1 MFEGAIAAFLNRFLG
16 RYVEDLDT
24 ERFNIGIFS
33 GDTCLT
39 DLKLK
44 PEALY
49 QLGLPIRVEAGLI
62 GKIILKIPWT
72 GLLSQPVVIHV
83 EDIFIVAVPILYGQ
97 YNMELQ
103 KKLLRAEKKKIL
115 EDLEDDKAFTA
126 GLPLNFFDGIVTSIM
141 RNFQITINN
150 IHIRYEEKLFSSS
163 LSACGICIQSISMT
177 TTNNK
182 WKPGIYSTNSQT
194 LYQLVRAESLSIYM
208 DHDTESSL
216 QNCPS
221 KWDFASFLA
230 WKGTMLKSLQTFG
243 MRNKEFQFLLKPFT
257 AKIKIIIHKGSDVQ
271 TSRILIDLVLQ
282 DVAMQISEM
291 QYITFCHLYDSLQRA
306 TINRP
311 HRKYRPQNKI
321 HENPSS
327 WWKYAYNSV
336 LDQYVKPYVWQ
347 NIAKHRKNYKKYKEM
362 YNQILLQPNDTELKL
377 DMQKFEDNLT
387 IVNIVIAREHAR
399 QELRNKKIK
408 QSHESSKEDAAIKDE
423 EVVSSNENKSQDKAQ
438 SVDQDKRRT
447 FYNLIDNGPNA
458 KINLE
463 KLSRPIDYKYNFT
476 LANFSLSLLS
486 KNKEVLV
493 ATVTQFL
500 TSVETAPKLSAFKVS
515 ARAESCVIEGV
526 SQEGDL
532 VPLTIVDNVLTGN
545 VSTNFL
551 ALDFEKKRKDI
562 DPSFDLSIKLETI
575 EVIYH
580 HYAVMEII
588 NFFKLGNPYIENT
601 LSWSYKLCNN
611 GVKKFLS
618 FIDSITS
625 QEFRI
630 TIKIDIG
637 GPYIVFPEHG
647 SIQREGHLMILD
659 FGDISLVN
667 ELQATNLQLEDA
679 TLMELDVSLYD
690 RLHIEFKGGQI
701 LCCHSGDDWRAAR
714 KQEDSEYHFVS
725 KMEAKTTISYSI
737 KPEYRQLPRAKLN
750 VTVQRL
756 KINVSEN
763 KIQLITYFLNTL
775 SIFCWNYTKKYQT
788 FMEQISPKTKSNIFV
803 LSLKKLKRIQNS
815 ICLPTVTKAQ
825 KKFDRV
831 MQELLINNVPRL
843 DRSVVSSEISE
854 EDLELLSKAINLYGF
869 DENVSPYNHMNFLIR
884 FAIGELSIHVGY
896 MNETREE
903 PYLNLRLRKVS
914 TEIGIMEYGFAIQF
928 MIDSIILL
936 DQTNADITGSY
947 LEFISTGKCE
957 QVFDLSYR
965 KVRSDCP
972 DFKGVFKNIE
982 RLLLIKL
989 LNTNII
995 LHRPALLK
1003 VKKFW
1008 KNINQIFCGTLLFE
1022 CMKKL
1027 CLEIIEWEKNDHDPP
1042 IPPGAIKLNY
1052 SARIGTLT
1060 VRLCDKDT
1068 DLMKIEILGIE
1079 NDCIYIA
1086 NERMVFRVYLRNLLV
1101 EDLNEETLY
1110 AKILTTDEDKVL
1122 DLKYV
1127 RHTPKL
1133 YVCSDIDTNQ
1143 DDVMSHGTFKLSIGR
1158 INCVLITK
1166 ILQDLH
1172 YFLVPFASSFL
1183 TQLMIYLKKKC
1194 IAYVEEFKRN
1204 AIKLHIFIDIQGPTF
1219 LLPQKKDIA
1228 NLIVFDTGI
1237 LSVENFFKKVDLTTQ
1252 TVKNHSIDGNHII
1265 MDNILLKLKSMTL
1278 SRAIMTLSRD
1288 LEVQEPIIE
1297 PVYIHFDIKRKTEY
1311 HTIMEYETFGLF
1323 KMHGSIDFV
1332 CINLS
1337 QRDLQ
1342 SIMSVWKENISK
1354 VILSQRKCENKRFFM
1369 VDKSSE
1375 SVNTENAMV
1384 KKLEVFLAQNEANL
1398 CEININLTLDGIQL
1412 NLFLDSDEVLSSPV
1426 RDLNHGLCKLNF
1438 GEIINTF
1445 DFYSDNSLQM
1455 KFSLQSIILQ
1465 DTRKDSFIIK
1475 KIIQSPAKLIGL
1487 NVDSCISVS
1496 LSPIVDITYNQAPT
1510 GDKCLNILIQETRI
1524 NLSISFLFHL
1534 VRYFLDAL
1542 PHDQIEGGIINHG
1555 YENNSSTYIND
1566 ITTGSNNV
1574 NYELYCK
1581 EQPDVAVSVRI
1592 QKPEILLFGDLKS
1605 NNTHIILFQAEII
1618 IESSSHNCLS
1628 SIVCTITNIRAKSTS
1643 QGTYLRQSPHWLL
1656 RPCDVE
1662 ICKKEELLNHTMDLV
1677 ISVSP
1682 VYIHL
1687 SPGIMHTFVDITN
1700 EALGFITNIGLKFE
1714 DRTTGNDL
1722 NQHTDLW
1729 SPKNI
1734 SSIPYKKVENELLG
1748 NIELLHEYNNQDI
1761 TFCLKPIPVY
1771 ILIEMETSKE
1781 KVPMVRIETV
1791 IDINIDCSK
1800 NFHLESKLNVHAF
1813 CYDIDHKVWEPF
1825 IELCTKDG
1833 IKYNPWILTIKMY
1846 NGESCIIDSNWTDPW
1861 QRTNE
1866 DTIKK
1871 KKNINNN
1878 EEDSMDMVFIN
1889 PEHTVSLQMNG
1900 MKIFPGYDEDSDTDD
1915 DENGKKLTK
1924 STNYLFSNESS
1935 EDEDS
1940 DSIDSSTNEDD
1951 GLDLPSTSNVESS
1964 SPVNDAQIKMGQT
1977 TATYIIISTEDVINF
1992 TITPSNLAIM
2002 NMIIDAFVEV
2012 KNGMPIIP
2020 TNISEINLQ
2029 NNIGHAS
2036 RVELLVQEQVDG
2048 KMTTRILTA
2057 RNYHCDDSP
2066 PSTPNTPD
2074 AENMSRSTSPQWI
2087 TNENGLIDFEDN
2099 PLNYPLF
2106 TQNIIYNESPICLYK
2121 MITGEVLHIIIEGF
2135 KDISIYCPK
2144 RQGCKF
2150 IPLRPVKQN
2159 VEYYLIV
2166 DTTIDK
2172 NLQRTISIRSPLQ
2185 IRNETS
2191 YALALYYKKQLAETL
2206 QLADIGEAIN
2216 PFDDNI
2222 RMGIIEPDCIYNV
2235 PLYIAYHFPIYVEPA
2250 YLENYQ
2256 ISEEGIFWKELNIIT
2271 DTSKDV
2277 FCKLKNN
2284 ENQSVFCIKVVGTEF
2299 PMAIPQD
2306 CRVPNYLIN
2315 IIPPLI
2321 LNNQLPF
2328 VIDIGIPSI
2337 NYEVKI
2343 EPGDKVNVHSLM
2355 CTGDIQFH
2363 FKIQNYL
2370 GAQWS
2375 GTIKVN
2381 MNLER
2386 KFVLMSTDN
2395 ESYLGKPFIIH
2406 VELCKSKS
2414 WYIIIHAQYWIVNK
2428 TGLPLFIQECHLNL
2442 SYEIPEEELL
2452 VLSQKNN
2459 KKDTI
2464 RLRAHQSEWSLP
2476 FILNGINSMSL
2487 IVCKDI
2493 ERGRKYRILAEI
2505 DNSRLSPLFTK
2516 IIIFLPYFFVHN
2528 KTKKALRFMEEN
2540 DNADLWND
2548 LLPGQEIPFWPVT
2561 ESLQMRVKWKHSQL
2575 DSQHFNITQTGKTVL
2590 RMDNGSALCIEIEG
2604 GANTPYY
2611 IVFRKYMI
2619 GDVPVRVDNL
2629 CSELFLKINQINSG
2643 QVTLLNPFQ
2652 SILYTWDDPSM
2663 PRELMWNIYN
2673 NKKSSYKARFDT
2685 DGFEQEVVPFITV
2698 ECRDGCTVS
2707 TAKSLLHTRLSY
2719 SQEKINIST
2728 NDNKNDNSE
2737 TEQSR
2742 LGQVRK
2748 DKITIYW
2755 VSYMEGTQRILLF
2768 TEDENIF
2775 LKARSIIEPE
2785 ISKREIFLSVAGVGV
2800 SVILKCN
2807 EKSKEFLYGSIS
2819 DSSACWE
2826 LCFGKKWKTLS
2837 LELSAWL
2844 ENKYINSFKRTQL
2857 DNFIDVDLEKMHM
2870 TKPFFGKLRRTY
2882 SPGIWIHC
2890 RQSITMTY
2898 MQSYIHRIQIDNQL
2912 NNVTFPV
2919 ILHCNLEKSMTN
2931 FMGNHKS
2938 KHCLEFIL
2946 LKQKK
2951 LHKTIYKGISVILR
2965 IFNINL
2971 QEEVALSLVN
2981 LIPKT
2986 TETKY
2991 SIAAKLR
2998 KDVSNVHIHTHHKNI
3013 DTLRRNKT
3021 AIIEYMY
3028 ISPIVISLKLLAN
3041 TEGPKIYNS
3050 SDLTDY
3056 HNIIK
3061 YIFEYAENGSFEKH
3075 AEFKFPCYEKYFTTT
3090 SIKHLLLEIS
3100 RNYTV
3105 QFMQQY
3111 QVLIH
3116 SITVLGNQYGYNFRS
3131 PNSNFYDPDSILIC
3145 GEEIS
3150 VKLSHDIAC
3159 LLGHAT
3165 ADSVIPSF
3173 INLNNCESHNQRS
3186 KEKELY
3192 FHSIDISPAKFLI
3205 NNFFSTDIELELSGL
3220 ISLSTNNLQREELKY
3235 YLRTLGKK
3243 LSAFFKI
3250 ENASSAETCPKII
3263 ENIIK
3268 RIQEMG
3274 CKFISRIRLPR
3285 FISPY
3290 MGVELYS
3297 THKAKGMHLL
3307 ELINKDYHRRM
3318 DDTYWAHSILSNDG
3332 KQIALISLQRV
3343 YLVEKAAAWGLW
3355 NIKWS
3360 IDIKQLS
3367 PPTVVVDK
3375 LVLHV
3380 NKNEQASTAVVDWYL
3395 ESKELE
3401 VLEWLCRKINTAITL
3416 NMESSICSK
3425 QDV

>member
-1 MFEGAIAAFLNRFLG
+1 MFEGAIAAFLNRLLG

-72 GLLSQPVVIHV
+72 GLLSQPVVIYI

-103 KKLLRAEKKKIL
+103 KKLLRAEKRKIL
-115 EDLEDDKAFTA
+115 EDLEGDEAFTA

-150 IHIRYEEKLFSSS
+150 IHIRYEEKLFCNS

-216 QNCPS
+216 QSCPS
-221 KWDFASFLA
+221 KWDLASFLA

-271 TSRILIDLVLQ
+271 TSRILIDIVLQ
-282 DVAMQISEM
+282 DVAMQFSEM
-291 QYITFCHLYDSLQRA
+291 QYITFCHLYDSLLRA
-306 TINRP
+306 IINRP
-311 HRKYRPQNKI
+311 HRKYRPQKKI
-321 HENPSS
+321 QESPSS
-327 WWKYAYNSV
+327 WWKYAYYSV
-336 LDQYVKPYVWQ
+336 LDQYIRPYIWK
-347 NIAKHRKNYKKYKEM
+347 NIEKHRKNYKKYKEM
-362 YNQILLQPNDTELKL
+362 YTQILLQPNDTELKL
-377 DMQKFEDNLT
+377 DMQKLEDNLT

-408 QSHESSKEDAAIKDE
+408 QSHESLKAGAMEEK
-423 EVVSSNENKSQDKAQ
+423 EVVLPNENKSQDNVQ
-438 SVDQDKRRT
+438 SIDQDRRRM
-447 FYNLIDNGPNA
+447 FYNLADNGPSA
-458 KINLE
+458 KIKLE

-500 TSVETAPKLSAFKVS
+500 TSIETAPKLSAFKIS
-515 ARAESCVIEGV
+515 TRAESCVVEGV

-532 VPLTIVDNVLTGN
+532 VPLIIVDNVLTGN

-551 ALDFEKKRKDI
+551 ALDFEKNGKDM
-562 DPSFDLSIKLETI
+562 DPSFDLSVKLETI
-575 EVIYH
+575 EIIYH
-580 HYAVMEII
+580 HYAMMEII
-588 NFFKLGNPYIENT
+588 NFFKLGNPYIKDT
-601 LSWSYKLCNN
+601 LTWSYKLYNS
-611 GVKKFLS
+611 GVMKFLN

-625 QEFRI
+625 QTFRI
-630 TIKIDIG
+630 TLKIDIG

-647 SIQREGHLMILD
+647 SIQREGYLMILD
-659 FGDISLVN
+659 FGNILLVN
-667 ELQATNLQLEDA
+667 ELQAINLQLEDA
-679 TLMELDVSLYD
+679 TLMELEELLYD
-690 RLHIEFKGGQI
+690 RLNITFNGGQI
-701 LCCHSGDDWRAAR
+701 LCCHSGDDWRSAR
-714 KQEDSEYHFVS
+714 KQKDSEYHFIS
-725 KMEAKTTISYSI
+725 KTQANATISYSI
-737 KPEYRQLPRAKLN
+737 KPEYRQLPRVKLN
-750 VTVQRL
+750 VSVPRL
-756 KINVSEN
+756 KFNVSES
-763 KIQLITYFLNTL
+763 KIQLIIYFLNTL
-775 SIFCWNYTKKYQT
+775 SIFCWNYTKEYQT
-788 FMEQISPKTKSNIFV
+788 FMRQINPKIKKNILV
-803 LSLKKLKRIQNS
+803 LSLKELKRIQQS

-843 DRSVVSSEISE
+843 DRSVVSSEVSE
-854 EDLELLSKAINLYGF
+854 EDLELLSKTINLYGF
-869 DENVSPYNHMNFLIR
+869 DDNVSPYNHMNFLVR
-884 FAIGELSIHVGY
+884 FAIGELSLHVGF

-903 PYLNLRLRKVS
+903 PYLNLRLHTVYIES
-914 TEIGIMEYGFAIQF
+914 GIMEYGFAIQF
-928 MIDSIILL
+928 GIGSILL
-936 DQTNADITGSY
+936 LDKTSADITGSY
-947 LEFISTGKCE
+947 LEFISTGE
-957 QVFDLSYR
+957 FHEVFVLSYR

-972 DFKGVFKNIE
+972 DFKAFFKNIE
-982 RLLLIKL
+982 RSLLINL
-989 LNTNII
+989 VNMNII

-1003 VKKFW
+1003 AKNFW
-1008 KNINQIFCGTLLFE
+1008 CSINQILCRTLLFE
-1022 CMKKL
+1022 FIKKL
-1027 CLEIIEWEKNDHDPP
+1027 CLEIIEWKENDHDPP

-1052 SARIGTLT
+1052 SARISSLT
-1060 VRLCDKDT
+1060 IRLCDKDT
-1068 DLMKIEILGIE
+1068 DIMKIEILGIE

-1086 NERMVFRVYLRNLLV
+1086 NERMVFRIHLRNLLV

-1122 DLKYV
+1122 DIKYV

-1158 INCVLITK
+1158 INCVLISK

-1172 YFLVPFASSFL
+1172 YFLSPFASSFF
-1183 TQLMIYLKKKC
+1183 THFVIYLKKKC
-1194 IAYVEEFKRN
+1194 ITYVEEFKRS

-1219 LLPQKKDIA
+1219 LLPQRKDIA
-1228 NLIVFDTGI
+1228 NLIVFDTGV

-1252 TVKNHSIDGNHII
+1252 TIKTHSIDGNHII
-1265 MDNILLKLKSMTL
+1265 MDNILLKLKSMTV

-1297 PVYIHFDIKRKTEY
+1297 PIYIHFDIKRKTEY
-1311 HTIMEYETFGLF
+1311 HTIMEYETCGLF
-1323 KMHGSIDFV
+1323 KMHGSVDFV

-1342 SIMSVWKENISK
+1342 SVMSVWKDNISK
-1354 VILSQRKCENKRFFM
+1354 IVFSQGKCENKRYSM
-1369 VDKSSE
+1369 MDKSSE
-1375 SVNTENAMV
+1375 NINTENAMV

-1398 CEININLTLDGIQL
+1398 CEININVTLDGVQL

-1455 KFSLQSIILQ
+1455 KLSLQSVILQ
-1465 DTRKDSFIIK
+1465 DTRKDSLVIK

-1487 NVDSCISVS
+1487 NIDSCISVS

-1510 GDKCLNILIQETRI
+1510 GDKCFDILIQETRI
-1524 NLSISFLFHL
+1524 NLSIPFLFHL
-1534 VRYFLDAL
+1534 VRYFVDAL

-1555 YENNSSTYIND
+1555 YENNSGPYTND
-1566 ITTGSNNV
+1566 NTTGSDNA
-1574 NYELYCK
+1574 NYVLYCK
-1581 EQPDVAVSVRI
+1581 EQPDVAISVRI

-1605 NNTHIILFQAEII
+1605 NNTHIILFQAEIM

-1628 SIVCTITNIRAKSTS
+1628 SIVCTITNVRAKSTS

-1662 ICKKEELLNHTMDLV
+1662 ICKKEELLNHTMDIV
-1677 ISVSP
+1677 VSISP

-1687 SPGIMHTFVDITN
+1687 SPGIMHTFIDIIN
-1700 EALGFITNIGLKFE
+1700 EALSFITNIGLKSD
-1714 DRTTGNDL
+1714 DRTIGHDF

-1729 SPKNI
+1729 SPKSV

-1748 NIELLHEYNNQDI
+1748 NLDLLHDYNNQHI
-1761 TFCLKPIPVY
+1761 TFCLKSIPVY

-1781 KVPMVRIETV
+1781 KVPMIRIETI
-1791 IDINIDCSK
+1791 IDISIDNWYK

-1833 IKYNPWILTIKMY
+1833 TDYRPWILTIKMY

-1861 QRTNE
+1861 QRTDE
-1866 DTIKK
+1866 DSLKK
-1871 KKNINNN
+1871 KKNIDTN
-1878 EEDSMDMVFIN
+1878 EDEDSMDMVFIN
-1889 PEHTVSLQMNG
+1889 PEHTISLQIIGMN
-1900 MKIFPGYDEDSDTDD
+1900 IYPGYDEDSDDD
-1915 DENGKKLTK
+1915 DDDNAKKLAK
-1924 STNYLFSNESS
+1924 STNYLFCNESS

-1940 DSIDSSTNEDD
+1940 DSADSSANEDD
-1951 GLDLPSTSNVESS
+1951 GLDPPSTNNIELS
-1964 SPVNDAQIKMGQT
+1964 SPVTETQIKLAQT
-1977 TATYIIISTEDVINF
+1977 TMYIIISSEDIINF

-2002 NMIIDAFVEV
+2002 NMIIDSFVEV
-2012 KNGMPIIP
+2012 KNGIPIIP
-2020 TNISEINLQ
+2020 TNINEINLQ

-2036 RVELLVQEQVDG
+2036 RIELLVQEEIDG
-2048 KMTTRILTA
+2048 KSTTRVLTA
-2057 RNYHCDDSP
+2057 RNYQCDDSP

-2074 AENMSRSTSPQWI
+2074 IEHISRSTSPQWI
-2087 TNENGLIDFEDN
+2087 TNENGLIDFDDN
-2099 PLNYPLF
+2099 PSNGVIF
-2106 TQNIIYNESPICLYK
+2106 TQDIINNESPVCLYK
-2121 MITGEVLHIIIEGF
+2121 MITGEILHIIIEGF
-2135 KDISIYCPK
+2135 EDVSVYCPK

-2150 IPLRPVKQN
+2150 IPLRPVKHN
-2159 VEYYLIV
+2159 VQYHLVV

-2206 QLADIGEAIN
+2206 KLADIGEAIN

-2256 ISEEGIFWKELNIIT
+2256 ISDEGIYWKELSIIT

-2284 ENQSVFCIKVVGTEF
+2284 ENQNVFCIKVVGTEV
-2299 PMAIPQD
+2299 PMLIPQGS
-2306 CRVPNYLIN
+2306 RVPNYLIN
-2315 IIPPLI
+2315 IIPPVI

-2328 VIDIGIPSI
+2328 VIDIGIPCI

-2355 CTGDIQFH
+2355 YTGDIQFN

-2370 GAQWS
+2370 GTQWT

-2395 ESYLGKPFIIH
+2395 ESYLINPFIIR
-2406 VELCKSKS
+2406 VELCKIKS

-2428 TGLPLFIQECHLNL
+2428 TGLPLFIQECHINL

-2476 FILNGINSMSL
+2476 FFLNGISSMSL

-2505 DNSRLSPLFTK
+2505 SNSRLSPLFTK
-2516 IIIFLPYFFVHN
+2516 IITFLPYFFVHN

-2540 DNADLWND
+2540 DHADLWND
-2548 LLPGQEIPFWPVT
+2548 LLPGQEVPFWPVT
-2561 ESLQMRVKWKHSQL
+2561 ESLKMRVKWKHSLL
-2575 DSQHFNITQTGKTVL
+2575 DSQHFDITQIGKTVL

-2604 GANTPYY
+2604 GTNTPYY
-2611 IVFRKYMI
+2611 IVFRKYMV

-2629 CSELFLKINQINSG
+2629 CTELFLKINQINSG

-2652 SILYTWDDPSM
+2652 STLYTWDDPSM
-2663 PRELMWNIYN
+2663 SRELMWNIYN
-2673 NKKSSYKARFDT
+2673 NKKSSYKARFET
-2685 DGFEQEVVPFITV
+2685 DGFGQEVVPFVTV

-2707 TAKSLLHTRLSY
+2707 TAKSLLHTRSSY
-2719 SQEKINIST
+2719 SQEKITTSA
-2728 NDNKNDNSE
+2728 DDDKNCNSE
-2737 TEQSR
+2737 IKSSKV
-2742 LGQVRK
+2742 GQMRK

-2755 VSYMEGTQRILLF
+2755 VSYMEAAQRILLF
-2768 TEDENIF
+2768 TEDESIF

-2785 ISKREIFLSVAGVGV
+2785 ISKREIFLSIAGIGV
-2800 SVILKCN
+2800 SIISKCN
-2807 EKSKEFLYGSIS
+2807 ERIKEFIYASIT

-2844 ENKYINSFKRTQL
+2844 ENKYINSFKKTQL
-2857 DNFIDVDLEKMHM
+2857 DNFIDVDLVKMHM

-2890 RQSITMTY
+2890 RQSMTMTY
-2898 MQSYIHRIQIDNQL
+2898 FQGYIHRIQVDNQL
-2912 NNVTFPV
+2912 HDVTFPV
-2919 ILHCNLEKSMTN
+2919 VLHCSLEKNITN

-2946 LKQKK
+2946 LKQNK
-2951 LHKTIYKGISVILR
+2951 LHRTIYKGISVILKK
-2965 IFNINL
+2965 FDINL
-2971 QEEVALSLVN
+2971 QEEVALSLIN

-2998 KDVSNVHIHTHHKNI
+2998 KDVSNVHTHMHHKNT
-3013 DTLRRNKT
+3013 DNLRRNKT
-3021 AIIEYMY
+3021 TIIEYMY
-3028 ISPIVISLKLLAN
+3028 ISPVIISLKLLAN

-3056 HNIIK
+3056 HNIVK

-3075 AEFKFPCYEKYFTTT
+3075 AEFKFPYYEKYFTTT
-3090 SIKHLLLEIS
+3090 NIKQLLLEIS
-3100 RNYTV
+3100 RNYMV
-3105 QFMQQY
+3105 QFTQQF

-3116 SITVLGNQYGYNFRS
+3116 SITVLGNQYGYNFKS
-3131 PNSNFYDPDSILIC
+3131 LNNFYDPNSILIC
-3145 GEEIS
+3145 GEEIPE
-3150 VKLSHDIAC
+3150 KLSHDIAC

-3165 ADSVIPSF
+3165 ADTIIPSVV
-3173 INLNNCESHNQRS
+3173 NLNNCESHNQRS

-3192 FHSIDISPAKFLI
+3192 FHSIDISPAKFSI
-3205 NNFFSTDIELELSGL
+3205 NNVFSTDIELELSGL
-3220 ISLSTNNLQREELKY
+3220 ISLSTNSLQREELKY

-3243 LSAFFKI
+3243 ISAFFKI
-3250 ENASSAETCPKII
+3250 ENASAETCPKLI

-3307 ELINKDYHRRM
+3307 ELINKDYHGQV
-3318 DDTYWAHSILSNDG
+3318 DTYWAHSILSNDG
-3332 KQIALISLQRV
+3332 KLIALISLQRV
-3343 YLVEKAAAWGLW
+3343 YLIEKAAAWGLW

-3360 IDIKQLS
+3360 IDMNHLS
-3367 PPTVVVDK
+3367 PPTVVEDK

-3395 ESKELE
+3395 ESKEME
-3401 VLEWLCRKINTAITL
+3401 VLEWLCRKINTAMAL